1 VSNQRCR
8 KRNSE
13 PSEGLHSA
21 TAEWDDAETQ
31 LLSKSMDADVLA
43 ILDCCYA
50 GGAHKGSPRHKR
62 TYELLA
68 ACSKD
73 DKTPAPGPN
82 SFTSRLLG
90 AIEESLNTPESSP
103 MVTTWLIEMVNRNKR
118 RGSAPSE
125 QHDRLSRHNGHV
137 QLAPVQ
143 KFTQQEDETT
153 KSKPIPEEAVV
164 KLRISL
170 ARPELSPEQVK
181 SWGEELIKASQVANM
196 PVLRIDW
203 LKVRV
208 DRPKVRN
215 FRQAVLLCVENNSRK
230 RKFVTTHLET
240 HGNPSL
246 QKKRA
251 QDSLDPSDLCDTSPM
266 TPVSDANH

>member
-1 VSNQRCR
+1 L
-8 KRNSE
+8 E
-13 PSEGLHSA
+13 PPEGPHSA

-50 GGAHKGSPRHKR
+50 GGAHKGSTRHTR

-73 DKTPAPGPN
+73 DTTPAPGPN
-82 SFTSRLLG
+82 SFTSRLLN
-90 AIEESLNTPESSP
+90 AIEKSLDTPESSP
-103 MVTTWLIEMVNRNKR
+103 IVTTWLIDMINRKKR
-118 RGSAPSE
+118 RNSAISE
-125 QHDRLSRHNGHV
+125 RHDRLSRHDGHV

-143 KFTQQEDETT
+143 KFTPQEDETT
-153 KSKPIPEEAVV
+153 KSKPTPEKAVV
-164 KLRISL
+164 QLRISL
-170 ARPELSPEQVK
+170 AHSQLNPDQVK
-181 SWGEELIKASQVANM
+181 DWGEELIKASQKVNM

-230 RKFVTTHLET
+230 RKFVTTHLDT